1 MNKNNT
7 DDKTSISLEQILGAF
22 VIEINNTVGK
32 MSDEDENSACSIFL
46 YDHRRD
52 AYVLRASTLG
62 TPFLG
67 KDCLD
72 YNEKK
77 LKVYKDGKRKACEGW
92 ESRVG
97 LTVTAIFSGETVIS
111 KGNEIIKDERA
122 SSYGMTNE
130 EIKKSMIDKFCEFYA
145 YEICSLIAAPIFF
158 NPSKKPDDKPD
169 GVVRVVRKTGDNVP
183 SFSEDDKID
192 LGTLIENKKTT
203 IQSSAFLANLIELGS
218 HIDIH
223 SLCKQSAEVLRDI
236 LHGKGCSVFLI
247 DEDAQGHEEKTYRC
261 FGTTGLCIED
271 CNIHEEH
278 GRIKDPFHDSRTFYK
293 YCPNK
298 SDPASSI
305 TVRVIRSRICEFIDD
320 VYKFDDN
327 KIIPGGYRIKRKPGH
342 GQCSEYF
349 EAKGAYQKS
358 HSILYAPMFYRDP
371 DNTDID
377 VLGVVRVTRPDNVPP
392 FSTIERHLFVS
403 MVESL
408 SKAINF
414 TRLVEFIDKV
424 AQKKAAAEFYKYV
437 VENIPKFVGAK
448 DCALLLK
455 DGDQL
460 KYEAVWKEGKA
471 EFRPKDYK
479 SYDLKNEKERGY
491 TGSVAVMRESLL
503 FNGEEEREKVKAS
516 HRRESGGE
524 PYRFLGVPI
533 GVNPEGDVGAVLRIC
548 KDEKSSRLTEEDEQ
562 VLTLIGRRIWPHIK
576 EIVRLEEEEEKC
588 RKIKDHYFSSELQDR
603 IEALDCERFCAADLL
618 KQFLSGITSDTRM
631 EKALSDFIPELW
643 EFYSYHDGISDHIL
657 EDFEFFNDKI
667 LSDIPQYR
675 DHFIHQFVV
684 YLIGAVI
691 IGSISEDFT
700 EYFERSY
707 PEAVK
712 RYSDLDTSTKRK
724 LIERAWLITALFHD
738 VAYPLETANLWL
750 QRIIG
755 KFLRG
760 PALEGNSLIRL
771 EGVLFAPDYINRFD
785 QLAAFHAKYFEKK
798 NACELRA
805 IMMESLVGNK
815 FDAGLDH
822 GLMGALLLLGDDS
835 INIDELL
842 PCASAIALHNRMVLS
857 PCMNKIRLEEHP
869 LAFLL
874 LYCDILHEWGRGE
887 PKADTKDLSARLND
901 FCLLVSCED
910 LERMGVDISHVKKD
924 KSDKKWIFANIKMEE
939 GKNHKRKEIRDR
951 FFCLKSKE
959 YHFGIQVNRDF
970 YSSHVC

>member
-22 VIEINNTVGK
+22 VIEINNAVGK

-77 LKVYKDGKRKACEGW
+77 LKAYKDGKKKVDEDWKKKVGEDW
-92 ESRVG
+92 EKKVG

-111 KGNEIIKDERA
+111 KGNKIIKDERA
-122 SSYGMTNE
+122 SSYGKTNE
-130 EIKKSMIDKFCEFYA
+130 KIKESMIDKFCEFYA

-158 NPSKKPDDKPD
+158 NPHKKPDDKPD
-169 GVVRVVRKTGDNVP
+169 GVVRVVRKTGYNVP
-183 SFSEDDKID
+183 SFSKDDKIK
-192 LGTLIENKKTT
+192 LESLIENKKTT

-236 LHGKGCSVFLI
+236 LRGKGCSIFLI
-247 DEDAQGHEEKTYRC
+247 DEDIQEHEKKTYRC
-261 FGTTGLCIED
+261 FGTTGLSVED
-271 CNIHEEH
+271 CNTREEH
-278 GRIKDPFHDSRTFYK
+278 TRIEDPFNDSRTFYK
-293 YCPNK
+293 YYPNK
-298 SDPASSI
+298 SDPESSI
-305 TVRVIRSRICEFIDD
+305 TVGVIRARICVFIDNAYD
-320 VYKFDDN
+320 IDDN
-327 KIIPGGYRIKRKPGH
+327 NIFPGGCRIERKPGH

-349 EAKGAYQKS
+349 EAKGVYQKS

-377 VLGVVRVTRPDNVPP
+377 VLGVVRVSRPKDLGP

-424 AQKKAAAEFYKYV
+424 AQKKGAEELYKYV
-437 VENIPKFVGAK
+437 VENIPKFVGAR

-460 KYEAVWKEGKA
+460 KHEAVWKKGKA
-471 EFRPKDYK
+471 EFRPEDYK
-479 SYDLKNEKERGY
+479 PYDLKNEKERGY
-491 TGSVAVMRESLL
+491 TGFVAVARESLL
-503 FNGEEEREKVKAS
+503 FNGEEEREEVKVKAS
-516 HRRESGGE
+516 HSEKSGEE
-524 PYRFLGVPI
+524 PYRFLGVPVR
-533 GVNPEGDVGAVLRIC
+533 VNPEGDVGAVLRVC
-548 KDEKSSRLTEEDEQ
+548 KDENSSRLTEEDEQ
-562 VLTLIGRRIWPHIK
+562 VLVLIGRRIWPHIK

-588 RKIKDHYFSSELQDR
+588 RKIKDHYFSSKLQNR
-603 IEALDCERFCAADLL
+603 IEELDCQRFCAADLL
-618 KQFLSGITSDTRM
+618 KKFLSGITSDTRI

-700 EYFERSY
+700 EYFEGSY

-712 RYSDLDTSTKRK
+712 RYSDLDPFTKRK

-738 VAYPLETANLWL
+738 VAYPLETANLWF
-750 QRIIG
+750 QRIVG

-760 PALEGNSLIRL
+760 PTLGGNSLVRL

-798 NACELRA
+798 KACELRA
-805 IMMESLVGNK
+805 RMMEVLVGDK

-835 INIDELL
+835 IDIDELL
-842 PCASAIALHNRMVLS
+842 PCASAIALHNRLVLS
-857 PCMNKIRLEEHP
+857 PCMNKVRLEEHP
-869 LAFLL
+869 LAFY
-874 LYCDILHEWGRGE
+874 YCIATSCMSGE
-887 PKADTKDLSARLND
+887 GASPKLITRIYPPDSMT
-901 FCLLVSCED
+901 FV
-910 LERMGVDISHVKKD
+910 
-924 KSDKKWIFANIKMEE
+924 
-939 GKNHKRKEIRDR
+939 
-951 FFCLKSKE
+951 
-959 YHFGIQVNRDF
+959 Y
-970 YSSHVC
+970 